1 MNLLQSI
8 KRSIKIKRGGVDL
21 TFLVLVL
28 ILLAFGLVMMFSA
41 SYAMA
46 FYRFDGDSYHF
57 ISRQVI
63 FAVVGLVA
71 MWVASMVDYHIFH
84 RLAWPI
90 MGVCLVLLVLVLFM
104 GGFNNATRW
113 IIIGGF
119 TLQPSEVAKF
129 ALVVLFA
136 HMMSI
141 NFNKMKDWR
150 YGLAPYLGVMGVLA
164 VLLILEPHLSCTVL
178 ICLIGATMM
187 FVGGTDLK
195 WFAVGGAGGLALAG
209 LAMMIPSIY
218 ERAMYRINVWLDPF
232 IDPQAA
238 GYQTIQSLYAIGS
251 GGLMGAGIGNSRQ
264 KYLFLPEPQ
273 NDFVFAIVCEE
284 LGFVGAVLVIILFAL
299 LVCRGFMIAVKARD
313 RFGMLMATGLT
324 AQVGIQTVL
333 NIAVVTN
340 TIPNTGI
347 SLPFFS
353 YGGSALLMLLA
364 QMGIILSISRQTA
377 LEKE

>member
-104 GGFNNATRW
+104 GGFNNAARW

-195 WFAVGGAGGLALAG
+195 WFAVGIGVVAVLLVVVANSETLISYGG
-209 LAMMIPSIY
+209 
-218 ERAMYRINVWLDPF
+218 ERIEAWLDPF
-232 IDPQAA
+232 ADNNT
-238 GYQTIQSLYAIGS
+238 GYQTRQSLYAIAS
-251 GGLMGAGIGNSRQ
+251 GGLLGTGVGNSRQ
-264 KYLFLPEPQ
+264 KYLFLPEPH
-273 NDFVFAIVCEE
+273 NDFIFSVCCEE
-284 LGFVGAVLVIILFAL
+284 LGFVGAVIIILLFAL
-299 LVCRGFMIAVKARD
+299 LIWRGFVIAARARD
-313 RFGMLMATGLT
+313 RFGTLMAVGLV
-324 AQVGIQTVL
+324 AQVGYQAVL

-353 YGGSALLMLLA
+353 YGGTALMMLLG
-364 QMGIILSISRQTA
+364 QMGVLLSISRQA
-377 LEKE
+377 VVEKE